1 MSKTGNAEQILH
13 CIGEGTLGAVYGD
26 KQLKKVITYGSFD
39 LFHEGH
45 FQLLKRAKKLGDYLI
60 VGVTTEH
67 YDRMRGKLNL
77 IDPIRVRMDNVWNT
91 GFADEIIVEDH
102 EGQKAEDIQ
111 RYGIDVFTLGTDWAG
126 RFDYLKQYCE
136 VVYLPRTSGIS
147 SSDLRD
153 ARQKIVRIGII
164 GTGRIAP
171 RFFKETSFVSG
182 IEVVSAYNPETESVK
197 AFEQTYQVKVW
208 AEDFGSFLS
217 EVDAVYVASPNE
229 THSGYVREALLNGK
243 HVLCEKPMTFTYAEA
258 VELYGLAEKQNVVLM
273 EGIRTAYLPGFAQ
286 LLSVARDGT
295 IGRVCDVEACFTRL
309 GVPTSREM
317 TDAKYSGA
325 FLEYGSYTMLPVFK
339 LLGKDYSEVHI
350 ESVYGKGGIDTYTKV
365 QFTYDNA
372 LATAKSGA
380 GVKSE
385 GQLVVA
391 GTEGYIIAQ
400 SPWWLT
406 RGFDVRYEDPNRIDH
421 YDATF
426 QGEDGLRYE
435 IAEFVSKINGT
446 GGNDYKLT
454 AGESI
459 AMADVV
465 EKFMIKRRDYQ
476 RGIG

>member
-1 MSKTGNAEQILH
+1 M
-13 CIGEGTLGAVYGD
+13 
-26 KQLKKVITYGSFD
+26 KKVITYGSFD

-45 FQLLKRAKKLGDYLI
+45 YQLLKRAKALGDYLI
-60 VGVTTEH
+60 VGITTEH

-77 IDPIRVRMDNVWNT
+77 VDSIRTRMENVWNT
-91 GFADEIIVEDH
+91 GFADEVIVEDH
-102 EGQKAEDIQ
+102 EGQKADDIQ
-111 RYGIDVFTLGTDWAG
+111 RYGIDIFTLGSDWAG

-136 VVYLPRTSGIS
+136 VVYLPRTVGIS

-153 ARQKIVRIGII
+153 SKQKIIRIGII

-182 IEVVSAYNPETESVK
+182 IEVVTAYNPEVESAK
-197 AFEQTYQVKVW
+197 SFESQYQVETRTEKF
-208 AEDFGSFLS
+208 DGFLD

-229 THSGYVREALLNGK
+229 THSSYVRRAVLAGK

-258 VELYGLAEKQNVVLM
+258 EELYGMAQEKGITLM
-273 EGIRTAYLPGFAQ
+273 EGVRTAYLPGFQQ
-286 LLSVARDGT
+286 LLGKARDGS
-295 IGRVCDVEACFTRL
+295 IGRICDVEACFTRI
-309 GVPTSREM
+309 GTPGSREM

-325 FLEYGSYTMLPVFK
+325 FLEYGSYTMLPIFK
-339 LLGKDYSEVHI
+339 LLGKDYSNVNI
-350 ESVYGKGGIDTYTKV
+350 ESVYGKNGIDIFTKAEF
-365 QFTYDNA
+365 QYENA
-372 LATAKSGA
+372 LAIAKTGA

-385 GQLVVA
+385 GQLIIS
-391 GTEGYIIAQ
+391 GTKGYIIAQ

-406 RGFDVRYEDPNRIDH
+406 KGFDVRYEDPSKIEH
-421 YDATF
+421 YEATF

-435 IAEFVSKINGT
+435 ISEFLNKINGN

-465 EKFMIKRRDYQ
+465 EKFMIRRRDLQ
-476 RGIG
+476 RTMQEKKNG